1 LNETSYYLAGRRISL
16 SGLREQDLAENAPY
30 FGWMNDPN
38 LDLYTERSRFPNH
51 LSRHRT
57 YYERSGAARD
67 LVLMGI
73 YDNETKRHI
82 GNTSYK
88 NINWHSQRGELG
100 YLVGDPEF
108 RGRGVATEAVLIFLL
123 YGFQKLNF
131 HRVHT
136 TITADNVG
144 SRRVAA
150 KVGLVEEGLQ
160 RQHILT
166 AGKRL
171 DVVQYGALRDEW
183 MPAHASAARE
193 CIVNPPF

>member
-1 LNETSYYLAGRRISL
+1 MTYYLTGRSVSL
-16 SGLREQDLAENAPY
+16 SGLHERDLTEDAPY

-38 LDLYTERSRFPNH
+38 LDLFTERSRFPNH
-51 LSRHRT
+51 LSRHRA
-57 YYERSGAARD
+57 YYERSGQARD

-73 YDNETKRHI
+73 FDSETGRHI
-82 GNTSYK
+82 GNASYK
-88 NINWHSQRGELG
+88 DINWQSQRGVLG
-100 YLVGDPEF
+100 YMVGDPEF
-108 RGRGVATEAVLIFLL
+108 RGRGVATEATLMFLL

-136 TITADNVG
+136 TIAADNIA
-144 SRRVAA
+144 SRRVAD
-150 KVGLVEEGLQ
+150 KVGLVEEGLL

-183 MPAHASAARE
+183 LPAHADAARA
-193 CIVNPPF
+193 CFVDSPF